1 MIGERGIHLSSA
13 LAFRFPVAVLACLFG
28 CNAPS
33 DGALQGYVEGEYVY
47 VASSLPE
54 TLKSL
59 HISRGDQVKVDE
71 PLFELDDTP
80 QKAAVNETQRRLAN
94 AKSTW
99 EDLKK
104 GRRPSEIAAF
114 RRDNCRQP
122 RNHGSDLQVNSCS
135 NVLNTHHAVAIST
148 STHRNPMS
156 IATILDVGR
165 DVPPPNESGRK
176 VINLRPSLEGSLS
189 WVESD
194 CLWSRSFRS
203 CEKRS

>member
-1 MIGERGIHLSSA
+1 MKENIGFMIGERGIHLSSA

-194 CLWSRSFRS
+194 CL
-203 CEKRS
+203 